1 MSTDDVP
8 THVARLS
15 FPARHSRPG
24 PCGWGVGRHQFLFAF
39 SVACRVL
46 VRSLPEA
53 DNIWQKS
60 WMCSRRVLV
69 KMECDGYGYCVVVFR
84 FVLVFC
90 HLFYPAGG
98 LALPISP
105 SLKLPRAVQ
114 KLSRNWTH
122 QIFLT
127 PDHCIQFSPNFIST
141 LSAPSQCSQHV
152 RYLVPSSGGPSPP
165 RPDRYAG
172 LGISVAFATPS
183 GFSMD

>member
-1 MSTDDVP
+1 MFP
-8 THVARLS
+8 RMLQGCLS
-15 FPARHSRPG
+15 LQGTPDLVRA
-24 PCGWGVGRHQFLFAF
+24 VGEASISKFWSFQLL
-39 SVACRVL
+39 VEY

-69 KMECDGYGYCVVVFR
+69 KMEVMVTGYCVVVFR

-98 LALPISP
+98 LALPTSP
-105 SLKLPRAVQ
+105 SLKLPRAAQ

-141 LSAPSQCSQHV
+141 LSAPSQCFQHV
-152 RYLVPSSGGPSPP
+152 RYLVPSSGDPSPP